1 MVYFVGLCQGG
12 KVMSVITIIL
22 IITAVVLA
30 GGLVAFYFLGKRAD
44 KKRDEQQAQLDTM
57 AQTVSMLVID
67 KKRMHLKDAGLP
79 DAVMNAKIPWY
90 AKASKVPVAKVKI
103 NGPGGSQIM
112 TMIVEAEIFEEL
124 PVKKEI
130 KATVS
135 GLYITG
141 FRGNHGK
148 LVVEQKKKKG
158 IRAWALR
165 KQKELKG

>member
-1 MVYFVGLCQGG
+1 MPTV
-12 KVMSVITIIL
+12 TIVL
-22 IITAVVLA
+22 IVVAVVLL
-30 GGLVAFYFLGKRAD
+30 GGLIAFYFLGKRAD
-44 KKRDEQQAQLDTM
+44 KKRDEQQAQLDAM

-79 DAVMNAKIPWY
+79 QAVMEAKLPWY
-90 AKASKVPVAKVKI
+90 AKATKVPVAKVKI

-112 TMIVEAEIFEEL
+112 TMIVEAEIFDDL

-141 FRGNHGK
+141 FRGNHGQLK
-148 LVVEQKKKKG
+148 VEQKKKKRG

-165 KQKELKG
+165 KQKELKGQQ

>member
-1 MVYFVGLCQGG
+1 MPTVTIVLI
-12 KVMSVITIIL
+12 VI
-22 IITAVVLA
+22 AVVLL
-30 GGLVAFYFLGKRAD
+30 GGLIAFYFLGKRAD
-44 KKRDEQQAQLDTM
+44 KKRDEQQAQLDAI

-79 DAVMNAKIPWY
+79 QAVMEAKLPWY
-90 AKASKVPVAKVKI
+90 AKATKVPVAKVKI

-112 TMIVEAEIFEEL
+112 TMIVEAEIFDDL

-135 GLYITG
+135 GLYITN

-148 LVVEQKKKKG
+148 LQAEQQQKKKG
-158 IRAWALR
+158 LRAWALR
-165 KQKELKG
+165 KQKELKAQQ

>member
-1 MVYFVGLCQGG
+1 MQTWHVVLIVLLVVIGALVGLYFWG
-12 KVMSVITIIL
+12 KKMQ
-22 IITAVVLA
+22 
-30 GGLVAFYFLGKRAD
+30 KRQEENQKQMDAA
-44 KKRDEQQAQLDTM
+44 K
-57 AQTVSMLVID
+57 QTVTMLVID

-79 DAVMNAKIPWY
+79 EAVMNAKIPWY
-90 AKASKVPVAKVKI
+90 AKASKLPVAKVKI

-112 TMIVEAEIFEEL
+112 TMIVEAEIFDEL

-158 IRAWALR
+158 LRAWALR

>member
-1 MVYFVGLCQGG
+1 MPVL
-12 KVMSVITIIL
+12 TIVL
-22 IITAVVLA
+22 IIVAVVLL
-30 GGLVAFYFLGKRAD
+30 GGLIAFYFLGKRAD
-44 KKRDEQQAQLDTM
+44 KKRDEQQAQLDAM

-79 DAVMNAKIPWY
+79 QAVMEAKLPWY
-90 AKASKVPVAKVKI
+90 AKATKVPVAKVKI

-112 TMIVEAEIFEEL
+112 TMIVENEIFEDL

-135 GLYITG
+135 GLYITN

-148 LVVEQKKKKG
+148 LVVEKKKKKG

-165 KQKELKG
+165 KQKELKNQ

>member
-1 MVYFVGLCQGG
+1 MPTV
-12 KVMSVITIIL
+12 TIVL
-22 IITAVVLA
+22 IVVAVVLL
-30 GGLVAFYFLGKRAD
+30 GGLIAFYFLGKRAD
-44 KKRDEQQAQLDTM
+44 KKRDEQQAQLDAM

-67 KKRMHLKDAGLP
+67 KKRMHLKDAQLP
-79 DAVMNAKIPWY
+79 QAVMEAKLPWY
-90 AKASKVPVAKVKI
+90 AKATKVPVAKVKL

-112 TMIVEAEIFEEL
+112 TMIVEAEIFDDL

-141 FRGNHGK
+141 FRGNHGQLK
-148 LVVEQKKKKG
+148 VEQQKKKRG

-165 KQKELKG
+165 KQKELKGQQ

>member
-1 MVYFVGLCQGG
+1 MPVL
-12 KVMSVITIIL
+12 TIVL
-22 IITAVVLA
+22 IIVAVVLA

-44 KKRDEQQAQLDTM
+44 KKRDEQQAQLD
-57 AQTVSMLVID
+57 AISQTVSMLVID

-79 DAVMNAKIPWY
+79 EAVMNAKIPWY
-90 AKASKVPVAKVKI
+90 AKATKLPVAKVKL

-112 TMIVEAEIFEEL
+112 TMIVEAEIFEDL

-141 FRGNHGK
+141 FKGNHGK
-148 LVVEQKKKKG
+148 LQAQPKKNKG
-158 IRAWALR
+158 LRAWALR
-165 KQKELKG
+165 KQKELKGE

>member
-1 MVYFVGLCQGG
+1 MPTV
-12 KVMSVITIIL
+12 TIVL
-22 IITAVVLA
+22 IVVAVVLL
-30 GGLVAFYFLGKRAD
+30 GGLIAFYFLGKRAD
-44 KKRDEQQAQLDTM
+44 KKRDEQQAQLDAM

-79 DAVMNAKIPWY
+79 QAVMEAKLPWY
-90 AKASKVPVAKVKI
+90 AKATKVPVAKVKL

-112 TMIVEAEIFEEL
+112 TMIVEAEIFDDL

-141 FRGNHGK
+141 FRGNHGQLK
-148 LVVEQKKKKG
+148 VEKKKKKRG

-165 KQKELKG
+165 KQKELKGQQ

>member
-1 MVYFVGLCQGG
+1 MPVL
-12 KVMSVITIIL
+12 TIVL
-22 IITAVVLA
+22 IIVAVVLL
-30 GGLVAFYFLGKRAD
+30 GGLIAFYFLGKKAD
-44 KKRDEQQAQLDTM
+44 KKRDEQQAQLDAM

-79 DAVMNAKIPWY
+79 QAVMDAKLPWY

-112 TMIVEAEIFEEL
+112 TMIVENDIFEDL

-135 GLYITG
+135 GLYITN
-141 FRGNHGK
+141 FRGNHGN
-148 LVVEQKKKKG
+148 LQVEKKKKKG
-158 IRAWALR
+158 IRAWAMR
-165 KQKELKG
+165 KQKELKGE